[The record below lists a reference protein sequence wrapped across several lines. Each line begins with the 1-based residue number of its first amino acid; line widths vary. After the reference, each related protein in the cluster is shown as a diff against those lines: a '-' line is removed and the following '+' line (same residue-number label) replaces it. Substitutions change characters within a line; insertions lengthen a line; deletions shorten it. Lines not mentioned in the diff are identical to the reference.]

1 MQPSIQMLAQG
12 EIEQYRCN
20 LSQDF
25 ACGGSFL
32 NPSPTL
38 GRKFMHDRET
48 AGQRNRCG
56 HHVTCHLDE
65 ATFQSVK
72 PGKSVRI
79 STRTMVLC
87 WCK

>member
-1 MQPSIQMLAQG
+1 MQPPIQMLAQG

-25 ACGGSFL
+25 ACGGSFP

-48 AGQRNRCG
+48 AGQRNRWR
-56 HHVTCHLDE
+56 TSCHLSPGRSDIPIGE
-65 ATFQSVK
+65 A
-72 PGKSVRI
+72 G
-79 STRTMVLC
+79 
-87 WCK
+87 